1 MKRGSLVQFINHAP
15 CFDLGIVLKV
25 EKAGAEYGSADD
37 RFTIYMKWID
47 PNMRH
52 RNPVH
57 VWQREYVEKAFKV
70 LSK

>member
-1 MKRGSLVQFINHAP
+1 MKVGSLLQFGDQKP
-15 CFDLGIVLKV
+15 SFDLGVVLGI

-57 VWQREYVEKAFKV
+57 VWQREYVKRACKV
-70 LSK
+70 LSE